1 MWQVLFYFTDA
12 VFLNIFNIS
21 IRHII
26 IIPILQIKKLRHKRV
41 KLNVRRYTIKTEV
54 GTHIQA
60 M

>member
-21 IRHII
+21 VRHII